1 MNSANM
7 DISILEDKPF
17 SLSAFVD
24 KLTTGGINL
33 DTISFKARQDS
44 ARLLYGLHIGNKS
57 GNLDQ
62 IASLG
67 FNGYIT
73 DNHLRLRC
81 LQRTRI
87 PFRMRCLHA
96 RFFGAHYICPDRS
109 YIGIF
114 DMDAK

>member
-73 DNHLRLRC
+73 DNHLRLSC
-81 LQRTRI
+81 LQRNRQ
-87 PFRMRCLHA
+87 
-96 RFFGAHYICPDRS
+96 S
-109 YIGIF
+109 E
-114 DMDAK
+114 K

>member
-1 MNSANM
+1 M

-73 DNHLRLRC
+73 DNQNKDSVSDAMPTYKILWCTLHLPRPILYWD
-81 LQRTRI
+81 
-87 PFRMRCLHA
+87 FRHGR
-96 RFFGAHYICPDRS
+96 
-109 YIGIF
+109 
-114 DMDAK
+114 